1 MARGLF
7 VGRFQPF
14 HNGHL
19 EAVKSILR
27 ECDEAVIAVGSSQK
41 SHEPDNLFTV
51 GERIEMIYESLKEAG
66 LAGKCLVVG
75 IPDINYNALWA
86 KHLKILSPGFD
97 FVYSNSPLVKR
108 LFEEERV
115 KVKPRKMVQR
125 NEYDGSHIRKLML
138 EGKGA
143 WKRLLP
149 PAAAR
154 IAAAVKAEKRLK
166 EIMGSDK
173 L

>member
-51 GERIEMIYESLKEAG
+51 GERIEMIYESLKEA
-66 LAGKCLVVG
+66 AIDPYVA
-75 IPDINYNALWA
+75 IRDAY
-86 KHLKILSPGFD
+86 
-97 FVYSNSPLVKR
+97 
-108 LFEEERV
+108 
-115 KVKPRKMVQR
+115 VQ
-125 NEYDGSHIRKLML
+125 Y
-138 EGKGA
+138 
-143 WKRLLP
+143 
-149 PAAAR
+149 
-154 IAAAVKAEKRLK
+154 RLK
-166 EIMGSDK
+166 KIKPKGVIAPSEDPGLHK
-173 L
+173 K